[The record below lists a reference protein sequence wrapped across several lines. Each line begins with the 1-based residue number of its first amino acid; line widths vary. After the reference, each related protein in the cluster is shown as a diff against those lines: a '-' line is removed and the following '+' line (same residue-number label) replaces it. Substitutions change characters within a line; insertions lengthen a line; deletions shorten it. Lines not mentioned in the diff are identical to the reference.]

1 MQKKTLHRF
10 FEGKTTIDEEVS
22 IRKWVEHSK
31 KNEESFLKERLAY
44 DVSLF
49 SNIDRDIEYEKKR
62 YKISPWQISTV
73 AATALL
79 LIISGLY
86 FINNNHDDQ
95 YNTIIVPAGQR
106 INLILADETNV
117 WLNSNTKFEYPTKFA
132 KSERTVYLD
141 GEAYFEVT
149 DNKKKPFKV
158 KTTSGDVQV
167 TGTKFNVE
175 AYSKMGNFETSLF
188 EGGVDIYNN
197 NNKLISLAPY
207 QKSTLAGNNIII
219 SKIEDGD
226 EFLWKEGLIAFNN
239 KNLDEVLVSLEKYFD
254 IKIEIISKGLP
265 NYTYSGKFRQTDGV
279 EHALR
284 VLQRSIQFTYERDEE
299 QNTIYIN

>member
-1 MQKKTLHRF
+1 MQKKTLHKF
-10 FEGKTTIDEEVS
+10 FEGKTTIDEEKS
-22 IRKWVEHSK
+22 IRQWLEHSK
-31 KNEESFLKERLAY
+31 ENEESFLKKRLAY
-44 DVSLF
+44 DISLF
-49 SNIDRDIEYEKKR
+49 NNIEKDKEHSKKR

-86 FINNNHDDQ
+86 FVSNNHDDQ

-117 WLNSNTKFEYPTKFA
+117 WLNSNTKFEYPSKFA
-132 KSERTVYLD
+132 KNDRTVYLD

-175 AYSKMGNFETSLF
+175 AYSKVNNFVTSLF
-188 EGGVDIYNN
+188 EGGVDIYRNEEKLASLDPN
-197 NNKLISLAPY
+197 QRSSLSDNKLLISE
-207 QKSTLAGNNIII
+207 I
-219 SKIEDGD
+219 SDTD
-226 EFLWKEGLIAFNN
+226 AFLWRYGLIAFQN
-239 KNLDEVLVSLEKYFD
+239 KELEEILLSLEKYFD
-254 IKIEIISKGLP
+254 IDIKVVSEKLP
-265 NYTYSGKFRQTDGV
+265 QHTYSGKFRQADGIDY
-279 EHALR
+279 ALR
-284 VLQRSIQFTYERDEE
+284 VLQSSINFKFERDDST
-299 QNTIYIN
+299 NTIYII